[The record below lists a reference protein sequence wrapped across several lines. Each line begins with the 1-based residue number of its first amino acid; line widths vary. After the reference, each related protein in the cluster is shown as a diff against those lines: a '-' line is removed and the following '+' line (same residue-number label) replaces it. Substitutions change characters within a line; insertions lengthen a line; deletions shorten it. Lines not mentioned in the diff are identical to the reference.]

1 MKLGESGEA
10 FFVQECHEKD
20 FDELPANLATSPL
33 PSEEFSTNY
42 IDRYEWYA
50 FEYVRLLAL
59 NIFNSLCF
67 LLVGEEEVVGHL
79 FTQNLLFVILLFMQ
93 G

>member
-42 IDRYEWYA
+42 DDRYECFCICIHSLMSHLK
-50 FEYVRLLAL
+50 FE
-59 NIFNSLCF
+59 F
-67 LLVGEEEVVGHL
+67 LLGEEEQQQVNIYL
-79 FTQNLLFVILLFMQ
+79 FT
-93 G
+93 